1 MTNELNFEGA
11 TKGVLTTKAQKY
23 LWQRGWWTQHQRLL
37 QALSLRAGSRF
48 TFSGDIHAQG
58 AIAIE
63 SSGGDVLLGGS
74 VKSLL
79 VGPVSTS
86 DATWPSF
93 ARGIPANQPG
103 WLQTKTLSVTE
114 EVNGFAL
121 FDIRSSGVVA
131 QLFNCGGHDASG
143 TDDGRVQGVTD
154 LLLS

>member
-1 MTNELNFEGA
+1 
-11 TKGVLTTKAQKY
+11 
-23 LWQRGWWTQHQRLL
+23 
-37 QALSLRAGSRF
+37 LRPGSRF

-63 SSGGDVLLGGS
+63 ASGEEALSGGL

-93 ARGIPANQPG
+93 ARGVPANQPA
-103 WLQTKTLSVTE
+103 WLQTTPLSATE
-114 EVNGFAL
+114 EINGFTL
-121 FDIRSSGVVA
+121 FEITSSGVVA
-131 QLFNCGGHDASG
+131 HLFNCGGHDSSAS
-143 TDDGRVQGVTD
+143 DDGRVQGVTD